1 MSIPKN
7 QHWVPRFYLKHF
19 ATPETRDQK
28 NPKVWIFDK
37 ESDGPPRL
45 VDVKTQCAK
54 RYLYSPI
61 MDNGERNL
69 FLEKKLGRLEE
80 SLAPEWFSLAN
91 DCLYISKDD
100 PFRKG
105 ISLFVSAMILR
116 NPDTRIELE
125 KSYHEITKFIQEVP
139 DINEIQAIDI
149 NGKIHDFNLDDWDR
163 FLNRKPNDHHNFF
176 TDYVFSNIRKI
187 AEQLLEKRWSII
199 FSDKPCF
206 ITSDKPVSINH
217 LTKEKFGVDFG
228 LGTEGSFVI
237 FPISPHRLLVMDDR
251 HEEPEWQYYAPDD
264 NRFGLYNFLIW
275 KNSRRLMIS
284 SRDINEVLREI
295 DDEISELH
303 DDKQA
308 NCL

>member
-1 MSIPKN
+1 MKKNSNIPKN

-19 ATPETRDQK
+19 ATPETRNQR

-37 ESDGPPRL
+37 ETDSPPRL
-45 VDVKTQCAK
+45 VDIKTQCAK

-61 MDNGERNL
+61 EDNGERNL
-69 FLEKKLGRLEE
+69 FLEKKLGRLEGV
-80 SLAPEWFSLAN
+80 LAPKWFSIAN

-100 PFRKG
+100 PLRKG

-125 KSYHEITKFIQEVP
+125 NSYQKILNLVHEES
-139 DINEIQAIDI
+139 DIDEIQAIEI
-149 NGKIHDFNLDDWDR
+149 NGKKHDFNLDDWDR
-163 FLNRKPNDHHNFF
+163 FVNRTPNDHHKFF
-176 TDYVFSNIRKI
+176 TEYVFSNIRKI

-199 FSDKPCF
+199 FSDKPRF
-206 ITSDKPVSINH
+206 VTSDKPASINH

-228 LGTEGSFVI
+228 LGTKGSFVI

-264 NRFGLYNFLIW
+264 NRFGFYNFLIW
-275 KNSRRLMIS
+275 KNSRKLMLS

-295 DDEISELH
+295 DDEILIS
-303 DDKQA
+303 
-308 NCL
+308 